1 MPVKFKYGVFIHC
14 SEFSLMNQWIRVREM
29 LLVAEIVKNFP
40 ASYGTSNFNPIYITL
55 TVPAQELLCS

>member
-1 MPVKFKYGVFIHC
+1 
-14 SEFSLMNQWIRVREM
+14 MNQWIRVREM